1 VSGGTVSFAF
11 VAGTVATVNPCGF
24 ALLPAYLAR
33 RVGVEDGSRGGADA
47 VSRALAVGGVTT
59 AGFMLVFGTIG
70 TAIGLGAREL
80 TRALPWAGLVIGVT
94 LVLAGAAVLAGG
106 HLRLR
111 LPQPRRR
118 STGGGLRGDV
128 LFGIGYGTASLS
140 CTLPIFLAATGSAVT
155 GSLAGSAL
163 GFLAYAAGM
172 GTILTALAVAAAL
185 SQQGL
190 ARVLRRLVPYV
201 NRVGGALLA
210 LAGAYVVYYWA
221 FFLWPGSD
229 TRTSGRSLIDRGAT
243 LSSRAAT
250 WLGSSTGQT
259 TATAVLAALAGL
271 VAWAL
276 WRRLFRR
283 AGAGAE
289 ARVSPRAA
297 VRPGAG
303 IDSEGRSPEDGDAV
317 ALQVNGRATAA
328 GSVKA
333 RAAG

>member
-1 VSGGTVSFAF
+1 MSGGTVSFAF

-80 TRALPWAGLVIGVT
+80 TRALPWAGLAIGAA
-94 LVLAGAAVLAGG
+94 LLLAGAAVLAGG

-140 CTLPIFLAATGSAVT
+140 CTLPIFLAATGGAVT
-155 GSLAGSAL
+155 GSLAGSVLA
-163 GFLAYAAGM
+163 FLAYAAGM

-190 ARVLRRLVPYV
+190 ARALRRLVPYV
-201 NRVGGALLA
+201 NRASGALLA

-229 TRTSGRSLIDRGAT
+229 TRTSGRSLINRGET
-243 LSSRAAT
+243 LSSQAAT
-250 WLGSSTGQT
+250 WLGSNSGQT
-259 TATAVLAALAGL
+259 TATAVLAALAAL

-276 WRRLFRR
+276 WRRLFRPTR
-283 AGAGAE
+283 AG
-289 ARVSPRAA
+289 
-297 VRPGAG
+297 
-303 IDSEGRSPEDGDAV
+303 GDA
-317 ALQVNGRATAA
+317 ASVNPRRARQAERRSHGNA
-328 GSVKA
+328 SRV
-333 RAAG
+333 

>member
-1 VSGGTVSFAF
+1 MSGSTVSFAF

-33 RVGVEDGSRGGADA
+33 RIGVDEGTRRSGDA
-47 VSRALAVGGVTT
+47 VSRALLVGVVTT

-70 TAIGLGAREL
+70 TSIGLGAREL
-80 TRALPWAGLVIGVT
+80 TRALPWAGLVIGVV

-111 LPQPRRR
+111 LPQLRYG
-118 STGGGLRGDV
+118 SAGGGMRGDV

-163 GFLAYAAGM
+163 SFLAYAAGM

-190 ARVLRRLVPYV
+190 ARALRRLVPYV
-201 NRVGGALLA
+201 NRVSGALLL

-221 FFLWPGSD
+221 FFLLPGSD
-229 TRTSGRSLIDRGAT
+229 TRSSGRSLINQGET

-250 WLGSSTGQT
+250 WLGSGTGQT
-259 TATAVLAALAGL
+259 VATFVLATIAALA
-271 VAWAL
+271 AWAL
-276 WRRLFRR
+276 WRWLSRPETPAGKGALAPVLAREESPSERR
-283 AGAGAE
+283 SHGPT
-289 ARVSPRAA
+289 STRA
-297 VRPGAG
+297 
-303 IDSEGRSPEDGDAV
+303 
-317 ALQVNGRATAA
+317 
-328 GSVKA
+328 
-333 RAAG
+333 

>member
-1 VSGGTVSFAF
+1 MTGSAVSFAF

-33 RVGVEDGSRGGADA
+33 RVGAEDGTRRSADA
-47 VSRALAVGGVTT
+47 VSRALVVGGVTT

-80 TRALPWAGLVIGVT
+80 TRALPWAGLVIGVA

-111 LPQPRRR
+111 LPQLRY
-118 STGGGLRGDV
+118 GGARAGLRGDV

-155 GSLAGSAL
+155 G
-163 GFLAYAAGM
+163 FLAYAAGM

-190 ARVLRRLVPYV
+190 ARALRHFVPYV
-201 NRVGGALLA
+201 NRAGGALLL

-221 FFLWPGSD
+221 FFLLPGSD
-229 TRTSGRSLIDRGAT
+229 TRTSGRSLIDRGESF
-243 LSSRAAT
+243 SSQAAT
-250 WLGSSTGQT
+250 WLGSGTGQT
-259 TATAVLAALAGL
+259 VATIVLATIAALA
-271 VAWAL
+271 AFAL
-276 WRRLFRR
+276 WRWLRPARERR
-283 AGAGAE
+283 PHGTA
-289 ARVSPRAA
+289 STRA
-297 VRPGAG
+297 
-303 IDSEGRSPEDGDAV
+303 
-317 ALQVNGRATAA
+317 
-328 GSVKA
+328 
-333 RAAG
+333 

>member
-1 VSGGTVSFAF
+1 MSGGTVSFAF

-33 RVGVEDGSRGGADA
+33 RVGAEDGSRRGADA
-47 VSRALAVGGVTT
+47 VGRALLVGGVTT

-80 TRALPWAGLVIGVT
+80 TRTLPWAGLVIGVA

-111 LPQPRRR
+111 LPQLSRGPR
-118 STGGGLRGDV
+118 GGLRGDV

-140 CTLPIFLAATGSAVT
+140 CTLPIFLAATGGAVT

-163 GFLAYAAGM
+163 SFLAYAAGM

-190 ARVLRRLVPYV
+190 ALALRRLVPYV
-201 NRVGGALLA
+201 NRASGALLL

-221 FFLWPGSD
+221 FFLLPGSD
-229 TRTSGRSLIDRGAT
+229 TRTGGRSLIDRGEL
-243 LSSRAAT
+243 LSSQVAT
-250 WLGSSTGQT
+250 WLSSSGGQT
-259 TATAVLAALAGL
+259 AAATLLAALGIMA
-271 VAWAL
+271 VWAL
-276 WRRLFRR
+276 TRPLFRR
-283 AGAGAE
+283 GPIAPQDPGEPVADPAN
-289 ARVSPRAA
+289 
-297 VRPGAG
+297 RPLP
-303 IDSEGRSPEDGDAV
+303 SEERSQHEPASSN
-317 ALQVNGRATAA
+317 A
-328 GSVKA
+328 
-333 RAAG
+333 

>member
-1 VSGGTVSFAF
+1 MSGSTVSFAF

-33 RVGVEDGSRGGADA
+33 RIGVEDGGQRSADA
-47 VSRALAVGGVTT
+47 VSRALLVGGVTT

-80 TRALPWAGLVIGVT
+80 TRALPWAGLVIGVA

-111 LPQPRRR
+111 LPQLRYR
-118 STGGGLRGDV
+118 SNGGGLRGDV
-128 LFGIGYGTASLS
+128 MFGIGYGTASLS

-163 GFLAYAAGM
+163 SFVAYAAGM

-185 SQQGL
+185 SQQSL
-190 ARVLRRLVPYV
+190 ARGLRLLVPYV
-201 NRVGGALLA
+201 SRASGALLL

-229 TRTSGRSLIDRGAT
+229 TRTSGRSLINRGESF
-243 LSSRAAT
+243 SSQAAT
-250 WLGSSTGQT
+250 WLGSNTGQT
-259 TATAVLAALAGL
+259 VASAVLAALAAL

-276 WRRLFRR
+276 WRWLFR
-283 AGAGAE
+283 
-289 ARVSPRAA
+289 P
-297 VRPGAG
+297 
-303 IDSEGRSPEDGDAV
+303 
-317 ALQVNGRATAA
+317 
-328 GSVKA
+328 A
-333 RAAG
+333 RAIGGASIVNTRALTQPERSSRENASTRT

>member
-1 VSGGTVSFAF
+1 VTGSTVSFAF

-33 RVGVEDGSRGGADA
+33 RVGVEDGSRRGADA
-47 VSRALAVGGVTT
+47 LSRALLVGGVTT

-80 TRALPWAGLVIGVT
+80 TRALPWAGLVIGVA

-111 LPQPRRR
+111 LPQLRQG
-118 STGGGLRGDV
+118 SAGGGLRGDL

-155 GSLAGSAL
+155 GSLAASAL
-163 GFLAYAAGM
+163 SFLAYAAGM

-190 ARVLRRLVPYV
+190 ARALRRLVPYV
-201 NRVGGALLA
+201 DRASGALLA
-210 LAGAYVVYYWA
+210 LAGGYVVYYWA

-229 TRTSGRSLIDRGAT
+229 TRTGGRSLINRGET
-243 LSSRAAT
+243 LSSQAAT
-250 WLGSSTGQT
+250 WLGSATGK
-259 TATAVLAALAGL
+259 TAASVLLAALAAL

-276 WRRLFRR
+276 WRRLARPATPAAEPEVAPAGAPEASQTERR
-283 AGAGAE
+283 AHETA
-289 ARVSPRAA
+289 PTRA
-297 VRPGAG
+297 
-303 IDSEGRSPEDGDAV
+303 
-317 ALQVNGRATAA
+317 
-328 GSVKA
+328 
-333 RAAG
+333 

>member
-1 VSGGTVSFAF
+1 VTGSAVSFAF

-33 RVGVEDGSRGGADA
+33 RVGAEDGSRRSVDA
-47 VSRALAVGGVTT
+47 VSRALVVGGVTT

-80 TRALPWAGLVIGVT
+80 TRALPWAGLAIGVA

-111 LPQPRRR
+111 LPQLRY
-118 STGGGLRGDV
+118 GGARAGLRGDV

-155 GSLAGSAL
+155 GGLAGSAFS
-163 GFLAYAAGM
+163 FLAYAAGM

-190 ARVLRRLVPYV
+190 ARALRHFVPYV
-201 NRVGGALLA
+201 NRAGGALLL

-221 FFLWPGSD
+221 FFLLPGSD
-229 TRTSGRSLIDRGAT
+229 TRTSGRSLIDGGERF
-243 LSSRAAT
+243 SSQAAT
-250 WLGSSTGQT
+250 WLGSGMGQT
-259 TATAVLAALAGL
+259 VATIVLATIAAL
-271 VAWAL
+271 VAFAL
-276 WRRLFRR
+276 WRWLRPDRERR
-283 AGAGAE
+283 PHGTA
-289 ARVSPRAA
+289 STRA
-297 VRPGAG
+297 
-303 IDSEGRSPEDGDAV
+303 
-317 ALQVNGRATAA
+317 
-328 GSVKA
+328 
-333 RAAG
+333 